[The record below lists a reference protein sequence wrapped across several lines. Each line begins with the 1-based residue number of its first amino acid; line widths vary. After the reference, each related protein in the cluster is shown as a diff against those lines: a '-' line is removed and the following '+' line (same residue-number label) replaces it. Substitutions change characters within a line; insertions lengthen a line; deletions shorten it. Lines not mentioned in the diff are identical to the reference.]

1 MYNLHKNVLNIVG
14 AALAAHLFGWKKYI
28 ILINSNMSIF
38 IQHDGPFKRT
48 QKCHNRRRGDK
59 DLQVRPSGV
68 RDLGSSMLKRLG
80 PSGSVDRTVLSV
92 CMCV

>member
-1 MYNLHKNVLNIVG
+1 
-14 AALAAHLFGWKKYI
+14 
-28 ILINSNMSIF
+28 MSIF

-92 CMCV
+92 CVCVCKTYFRIWINVYPQYRVQLWLS